1 MLRFPSPFLPASR
14 VITRVS
20 RRAVPVLCAV
30 AFGIATGGALAKP
43 DASLPDRDGGTP
55 MASTDMTYLELS
67 YATMR
72 RQLAD
77 EALDDAAQTLS
88 WIRRVAPLDD
98 VASVLAAE
106 LQLRRGNV
114 AIAAMTLLDII
125 ERQDVDAAA
134 RREAERTM
142 SVLAGWS
149 GLDGIIVSDAM
160 LDQVMVQ
167 AAAVGTQT
175 PRSPRRAVED
185 AAFAYAVGELPTTTA
200 EQQSSLAGFAD
211 TTPAMEMAMAAGR
224 TLSPPP
230 APSGNIQVAS
240 ALAPPP
246 SMPDA
251 GPRDLIDLVFDD
263 PTNLELNFALFQQQM
278 ATGDLDGAA
287 STLERVLLVDPR
299 SKLAKVLM
307 ADVSIRKG
315 DLILA
320 RNILGNLLDE
330 EDTPPDMSERAET
343 LLAEV
348 ETRLD
353 PTKYQIRLA
362 TEYGRTEN
370 AFGRAESDE
379 ILFLNL
385 PVVNN
390 TPNRS
395 DDYASYDLGFDVT
408 RELDRQTP
416 TLLEA
421 GITVTGR
428 DTDHRDLSDVR
439 TISANLSLTQ
449 LAAVRLSGG
458 LFASTTAV
466 NRQSFNRNAGLF
478 AAVVTPLGA
487 KWEASQSISIS
498 RSRYDQYPGI
508 ANNRG
513 RSERSVVAK
522 LGLSRDFRQA
532 LVNLAVSVGRSRARN
547 RLHDLNF
554 QKAEVTVA
562 GMVGELSVTGAVS
575 RQWTQNKHADP
586 FVSPLAPTKRQ
597 DVRSV
602 KFRYPRG
609 SSIGDFYFIPYFRM
623 TSHSTKANIPN
634 NRREGSEAAF
644 GIETIF

>member
-1 MLRFPSPFLPASR
+1 MCRRVVPA
-14 VITRVS
+14 
-20 RRAVPVLCAV
+20 LCAMV
-30 AFGIATGGALAKP
+30 FALATGSVFAKP
-43 DASLPDRDGGTP
+43 DSTLPDRDGRAF

-88 WIRRVAPLDD
+88 WIRRVAPQDE

-114 AIAAMTLLDII
+114 AIAAMTLLDIT
-125 ERQDVDAAA
+125 ERQDVDLAAK
-134 RREAERTM
+134 REAERTM

-160 LDQVMVQ
+160 LDQVMMQ
-167 AAAVGTQT
+167 AVAVGIQT
-175 PRSPRRAVED
+175 PRSPRRVVD
-185 AAFAYAVGELPTTTA
+185 SAAFAYAVGELPATTV

-211 TTPAMEMAMAAGR
+211 STPAMEMAMAAGR

-230 APSGNIQVAS
+230 AANSNIQVAS

-246 SMPDA
+246 SVPDA

-320 RNILGNLLDE
+320 RNILGNLLGE
-330 EDTPPDMSERAET
+330 EDTPADMSERAET

-353 PTKYQIRLA
+353 PTKYQARLA
-362 TEYGRTEN
+362 MEYGRTEN

-408 RELDRQTP
+408 RELNRQTP

-428 DTDHRDLSDVR
+428 DTSHRDLSDVR

-449 LAAVRLSGG
+449 LTAVRLLGG

-498 RSRYDQYPGI
+498 RSKYAQYPGI
-508 ANNRG
+508 ANSAG

-522 LGLSRDFRQA
+522 LGLSRQFRQA
-532 LVNLAVSVGRSRARN
+532 LVNLAISVGRSRARN
-547 RLHDLNF
+547 RLHDLDF
-554 QKAEVTVA
+554 KKAEVTMA
-562 GMVGELSVTGAVS
+562 GMVGDFSVTGSVS
-575 RQWTQNKHADP
+575 RQWTQNKHADL
-586 FVSPLAPTKRQ
+586 FVSPLVPTKRQ

-644 GIETIF
+644 GIETVF

>member
-1 MLRFPSPFLPASR
+1 MAFAFATNS
-14 VITRVS
+14 VS
-20 RRAVPVLCAV
+20 
-30 AFGIATGGALAKP
+30 AKP
-43 DASLPDRDGGTP
+43 DASLPDRDGGAF
-55 MASTDMTYLELS
+55 MASTDVTYLELS

-77 EALDDAAQTLS
+77 DALDDAAQTLS
-88 WIRRVAPLDD
+88 WIRRVAPQDE

-125 ERQDVDAAA
+125 ERQDVDVAA

-160 LDQVMVQ
+160 LDQVMMQ
-167 AAAVGTQT
+167 AAAVGTQI
-175 PRSPRRAVED
+175 PRRPRRIVDDAV
-185 AAFAYAVGELPTTTA
+185 FAYAVGELPATTA
-200 EQQSSLAGFAD
+200 EQQSSLSGFAD

-230 APSGNIQVAS
+230 AANSNIQVAS

-246 SMPDA
+246 SVPDA

-320 RNILGNLLDE
+320 RNILGNLLGE
-330 EDTPPDMSERAET
+330 KDTPPDMSERAES

-353 PTKYQIRLA
+353 PTKYQTRLA
-362 TEYGRTEN
+362 VEYGRTEN

-428 DTDHRDLSDVR
+428 DTSHRDLSDVR

-498 RSRYDQYPGI
+498 RSKYAHYPGI
-508 ANNRG
+508 ANNGG

-522 LGLSRDFRQA
+522 LGLSRQFRQA
-532 LVNLAVSVGRSRARN
+532 LVNLAMSVGRSRARN
-547 RLHDLNF
+547 RLNNLDF
-554 QKAEVTVA
+554 KKAEVTMA
-562 GMVGELSVTGAVS
+562 GMVGDFSVTGSIS
-575 RQWTQNKHADP
+575 RQWTQNKHADL
-586 FVSPLAPTKRQ
+586 FVSPLVPTKRQ

-644 GIETIF
+644 GIETVF

>member
-1 MLRFPSPFLPASR
+1 M
-14 VITRVS
+14 
-20 RRAVPVLCAV
+20 PVLCAV

-88 WIRRVAPLDD
+88 WIRRVAPRDD

-114 AIAAMTLLDII
+114 AIAAMTLLDIT

-167 AAAVGTQT
+167 AAAVGTQI
-175 PRSPRRAVED
+175 PISPRRIVDDAV
-185 AAFAYAVGELPTTTA
+185 FAYAVGELPATTA
-200 EQQSSLAGFAD
+200 EQQSSLSGFAD

-230 APSGNIQVAS
+230 AANSNIQVAS

-246 SMPDA
+246 SVPDA

-353 PTKYQIRLA
+353 PTKYPDKAGDGIWPHRKCLWPC
-362 TEYGRTEN
+362 GVR
-370 AFGRAESDE
+370 RD
-379 ILFLNL
+379 
-385 PVVNN
+385 PV
-390 TPNRS
+390 P
-395 DDYASYDLGFDVT
+395 
-408 RELDRQTP
+408 EP
-416 TLLEA
+416 
-421 GITVTGR
+421 
-428 DTDHRDLSDVR
+428 
-439 TISANLSLTQ
+439 
-449 LAAVRLSGG
+449 SGG
-458 LFASTTAV
+458 
-466 NRQSFNRNAGLF
+466 Q
-478 AAVVTPLGA
+478 
-487 KWEASQSISIS
+487 Q
-498 RSRYDQYPGI
+498 
-508 ANNRG
+508 
-513 RSERSVVAK
+513 
-522 LGLSRDFRQA
+522 
-532 LVNLAVSVGRSRARN
+532 
-547 RLHDLNF
+547 H
-554 QKAEVTVA
+554 AE
-562 GMVGELSVTGAVS
+562 
-575 RQWTQNKHADP
+575 P
-586 FVSPLAPTKRQ
+586 F
-597 DVRSV
+597 
-602 KFRYPRG
+602 G
-609 SSIGDFYFIPYFRM
+609 
-623 TSHSTKANIPN
+623 
-634 NRREGSEAAF
+634 
-644 GIETIF
+644 

>member
-1 MLRFPSPFLPASR
+1 MVFAL
-14 VITRVS
+14 
-20 RRAVPVLCAV
+20 
-30 AFGIATGGALAKP
+30 ATGSVLAKP
-43 DASLPDRDGGTP
+43 DSTLPDRDGRAF

-88 WIRRVAPLDD
+88 WIRRVAPHDE

-114 AIAAMTLLDII
+114 AIAAMTLLDIT
-125 ERQDVDAAA
+125 ERQDVDLAAK
-134 RREAERTM
+134 REAERTM

-160 LDQVMVQ
+160 LDQVMMQ
-167 AAAVGTQT
+167 AVAVGIQT
-175 PRSPRRAVED
+175 PRSPRRVVD
-185 AAFAYAVGELPTTTA
+185 SSAFAYAVDELPATTV

-211 TTPAMEMAMAAGR
+211 STPAMEMAMAAGR

-230 APSGNIQVAS
+230 AANSNIQVAS

-246 SMPDA
+246 SVPDA

-320 RNILGNLLDE
+320 RNILGNLLGE
-330 EDTPPDMSERAET
+330 EDTPADMSERAET

-353 PTKYQIRLA
+353 PTKYQARLA
-362 TEYGRTEN
+362 MEYGRTEN

-408 RELDRQTP
+408 RELNRQTP

-428 DTDHRDLSDVR
+428 DTSHRDLSDVR

-449 LAAVRLSGG
+449 LTAVRLLGG

-498 RSRYDQYPGI
+498 WSKYAQYPGI
-508 ANNRG
+508 ANSAG

-522 LGLSRDFRQA
+522 LGLSRQFRQA
-532 LVNLAVSVGRSRARN
+532 LVNLAISVGRSRARN
-547 RLHDLNF
+547 RLHDLDF
-554 QKAEVTVA
+554 KKAEVTMA
-562 GMVGELSVTGAVS
+562 GMVGDFSVTGSVS
-575 RQWTQNKHADP
+575 RQWTQNKHADL
-586 FVSPLAPTKRQ
+586 FVSPLVPTKRQ

-644 GIETIF
+644 GIETVF

>member
-1 MLRFPSPFLPASR
+1 MVPA
-14 VITRVS
+14 
-20 RRAVPVLCAV
+20 LCAMV
-30 AFGIATGGALAKP
+30 FALATGSVLAKP
-43 DASLPDRDGGTP
+43 DSTLPDRDGRAF

-77 EALDDAAQTLS
+77 DALDDAAQTLS
-88 WIRRVAPLDD
+88 WIRRVAPQDE

-114 AIAAMTLLDII
+114 AIAAMTLLDIT
-125 ERQDVDAAA
+125 ERQDVDLAAK
-134 RREAERTM
+134 REAERTM

-160 LDQVMVQ
+160 LDQVMMQ
-167 AAAVGTQT
+167 AVAVGIQT
-175 PRSPRRAVED
+175 PRSPRRVVD
-185 AAFAYAVGELPTTTA
+185 SSAFAYAVDELPATTV

-211 TTPAMEMAMAAGR
+211 STPAMEMAMAAGR

-230 APSGNIQVAS
+230 AANSNIQVAS

-246 SMPDA
+246 SVPDA

-320 RNILGNLLDE
+320 RNILGNLLGE
-330 EDTPPDMSERAET
+330 EDTPADMSERAET

-353 PTKYQIRLA
+353 PTKYQARLA
-362 TEYGRTEN
+362 MEYGRTEN

-408 RELDRQTP
+408 RELNRQTP

-428 DTDHRDLSDVR
+428 DTSHRDLSDVR

-449 LAAVRLSGG
+449 LTAVRLLGG

-498 RSRYDQYPGI
+498 RSKYAQYPGI
-508 ANNRG
+508 ANSAG
-513 RSERSVVAK
+513 RSERNVVAK
-522 LGLSRDFRQA
+522 LGLSRQFRQA
-532 LVNLAVSVGRSRARN
+532 LVNLAISVGRSRARN
-547 RLHDLNF
+547 RLHDLDF
-554 QKAEVTVA
+554 KKAEVTMA
-562 GMVGELSVTGAVS
+562 GMVGDFSVTGSVS
-575 RQWTQNKHADP
+575 RQWTQNKHADL
-586 FVSPLAPTKRQ
+586 FVSPLVPTKRQ

-644 GIETIF
+644 GIETVF

>member
-1 MLRFPSPFLPASR
+1 MAFAFATNS
-14 VITRVS
+14 VS
-20 RRAVPVLCAV
+20 
-30 AFGIATGGALAKP
+30 AKP
-43 DASLPDRDGGTP
+43 DASLPDRDGGAF
-55 MASTDMTYLELS
+55 MASTDVTYLELS

-77 EALDDAAQTLS
+77 DALDDAAQTLS
-88 WIRRVAPLDD
+88 WIRRVAPQDE

-114 AIAAMTLLDII
+114 AVAAMTLLDIT
-125 ERQDVDAAA
+125 ERQDVDVAT

-142 SVLAGWS
+142 SVLASWS

-160 LDQVMVQ
+160 LDQVMMQ
-167 AAAVGTQT
+167 AAAVGTQI
-175 PRSPRRAVED
+175 PRRPRRIVDDAV
-185 AAFAYAVGELPTTTA
+185 FAYAVGELPATTA
-200 EQQSSLAGFAD
+200 EQQSSLSGFAD

-230 APSGNIQVAS
+230 AANSNIQVAS

-246 SMPDA
+246 SVPDA

-353 PTKYQIRLA
+353 PTKYQTRLA
-362 TEYGRTEN
+362 VEYGRTEN

-428 DTDHRDLSDVR
+428 DTSHRDLSDVR

-498 RSRYDQYPGI
+498 RSKYAHYPGI
-508 ANNRG
+508 ANNGG

-522 LGLSRDFRQA
+522 LGLSRQFRQA
-532 LVNLAVSVGRSRARN
+532 LVNLAMSVGRSRARN
-547 RLHDLNF
+547 RLNNLDF
-554 QKAEVTVA
+554 KKAEVTMA
-562 GMVGELSVTGAVS
+562 GMVGDFSVTGSVS
-575 RQWTQNKHADP
+575 RQWTQNKHADL
-586 FVSPLAPTKRQ
+586 FVSPLVLTKRQ

-644 GIETIF
+644 GIETVF

>member
-1 MLRFPSPFLPASR
+1 MVPA
-14 VITRVS
+14 
-20 RRAVPVLCAV
+20 LCAM
-30 AFGIATGGALAKP
+30 AFAFATNSVSAKP
-43 DASLPDRDGGTP
+43 DASLPDRDGGAF
-55 MASTDMTYLELS
+55 MASTDVTYLELS

-88 WIRRVAPLDD
+88 WIRRVAPQDE

-114 AIAAMTLLDII
+114 AIAAMTLLDIT
-125 ERQDVDAAA
+125 ERQDVDVAA

-160 LDQVMVQ
+160 LDQVMMQ
-167 AAAVGTQT
+167 AAAVGTQI
-175 PRSPRRAVED
+175 PIRPRRIVDDAV
-185 AAFAYAVGELPTTTA
+185 FAYAVGELPAPTA
-200 EQQSSLAGFAD
+200 EQQSSLSGFAD

-230 APSGNIQVAS
+230 AVNSNIQVAS

-246 SMPDA
+246 SVPDA

-330 EDTPPDMSERAET
+330 EDTPRDMSERAET

-353 PTKYQIRLA
+353 PTKYQTRLA
-362 TEYGRTEN
+362 VEYGRTEN

-428 DTDHRDLSDVR
+428 DTSHRDLSDVR

-478 AAVVTPLGA
+478 AAFVTPLGA

-498 RSRYDQYPGI
+498 RSKYAQYPGI
-508 ANNRG
+508 ANNGG

-562 GMVGELSVTGAVS
+562 GMVGELSVTGSVS
-575 RQWTQNKHADP
+575 RQWTQNKHADL
-586 FVSPLAPTKRQ
+586 FVSPLVPTKRQ

-644 GIETIF
+644 GIETVF

>member
-1 MLRFPSPFLPASR
+1 MAFAFATNS
-14 VITRVS
+14 VS
-20 RRAVPVLCAV
+20 
-30 AFGIATGGALAKP
+30 AKP
-43 DASLPDRDGGTP
+43 DASLPDRDGGAF
-55 MASTDMTYLELS
+55 MASTDVTYLELS

-88 WIRRVAPLDD
+88 WIRRVAPQDE

-114 AIAAMTLLDII
+114 AIAAMTLLDIT
-125 ERQDVDAAA
+125 ERQDVDVAA

-149 GLDGIIVSDAM
+149 GLEGIIVSDAM
-160 LDQVMVQ
+160 LDQVMMQ
-167 AAAVGTQT
+167 AAAVGTQI
-175 PRSPRRAVED
+175 PRRPRRIVDDAV
-185 AAFAYAVGELPTTTA
+185 FAYAVGEVPAPTA
-200 EQQSSLAGFAD
+200 EQQSSLSGFAD

-230 APSGNIQVAS
+230 AANSNIQVAS

-246 SMPDA
+246 SVPDA

-353 PTKYQIRLA
+353 PTKYQTRLA
-362 TEYGRTEN
+362 VEYGRTEN

-428 DTDHRDLSDVR
+428 DTSHRDLSDVR

-498 RSRYDQYPGI
+498 RSKYAQYPGI
-508 ANNRG
+508 ANNGG

-522 LGLSRDFRQA
+522 LGLSRQFRQA
-532 LVNLAVSVGRSRARN
+532 LVNLAMSVGRSRARN
-547 RLHDLNF
+547 RLHDLDF
-554 QKAEVTVA
+554 KKAEVTMA
-562 GMVGELSVTGAVS
+562 GMVGDFSVTGSVS
-575 RQWTQNKHADP
+575 RQWTQNKHADL
-586 FVSPLAPTKRQ
+586 FVSPLVPTKRQ

-644 GIETIF
+644 GIETVF

>member
-1 MLRFPSPFLPASR
+1 MTQLFRRVVPS
-14 VITRVS
+14 
-20 RRAVPVLCAV
+20 LCAM
-30 AFGIATGGALAKP
+30 AFAFATSSVSAKP
-43 DASLPDRDGGTP
+43 DASLPDRNGGAF
-55 MASTDMTYLELS
+55 MASTDVTYLELS

-88 WIRRVAPLDD
+88 WIRRVAPQDE

-114 AIAAMTLLDII
+114 AVAAMTLLDIT
-125 ERQDVDAAA
+125 ERQDVDVAA

-149 GLDGIIVSDAM
+149 GLYGIIVSDAM
-160 LDQVMVQ
+160 LDQVMMQ
-167 AAAVGTQT
+167 AAAVGTQI
-175 PRSPRRAVED
+175 PISPRRIVD
-185 AAFAYAVGELPTTTA
+185 DVVFAYAVGELPAITV
-200 EQQSSLAGFAD
+200 EQQSSLSGFAD

-230 APSGNIQVAS
+230 AANSNIQVAS

-246 SMPDA
+246 SVPDV

-263 PTNLELNFALFQQQM
+263 PTNFELNFALFQRQM
-278 ATGDLDGAA
+278 ATGDLDGAS

-315 DLILA
+315 DLMLA

-353 PTKYQIRLA
+353 PTKYQTRLA
-362 TEYGRTEN
+362 VEYGRTEN

-421 GITVTGR
+421 GINVTGR
-428 DTDHRDLSDVR
+428 DTSHRDLSDVR

-466 NRQSFNRNAGLF
+466 NRYSFNRKAGLF

-498 RSRYDQYPGI
+498 RSKYAQYPGI
-508 ANNRG
+508 ANNGG

-522 LGLSRDFRQA
+522 LGLSRQFKQA
-532 LVNLAVSVGRSRARN
+532 LVNLAMSVGRSRARN
-547 RLHDLNF
+547 RLNDLDF
-554 QKAEVTVA
+554 KKAEVTMA
-562 GMVGELSVTGAVS
+562 GMVGDFSVTGSVS
-575 RQWTQNKHADP
+575 RQWTQNKHADL
-586 FVSPLAPTKRQ
+586 FVSPLVPTKRQ

-644 GIETIF
+644 GIETVF

>member
-1 MLRFPSPFLPASR
+1 MAFAFATNS
-14 VITRVS
+14 VS
-20 RRAVPVLCAV
+20 
-30 AFGIATGGALAKP
+30 AKP
-43 DASLPDRDGGTP
+43 DASLPDRDGGAF
-55 MASTDMTYLELS
+55 MASTDVTYLELS

-72 RQLAD
+72 RQLAED
-77 EALDDAAQTLS
+77 ALDDAAQTLS
-88 WIRRVAPLDD
+88 WIRRVAPQDE

-114 AIAAMTLLDII
+114 AIAAMTLLDIT
-125 ERQDVDAAA
+125 ERQDVDVAA

-149 GLDGIIVSDAM
+149 GLEGIIVSDAM
-160 LDQVMVQ
+160 LDQVMMQ
-167 AAAVGTQT
+167 AAAVGTQI
-175 PRSPRRAVED
+175 PRRPRRIVDDAV
-185 AAFAYAVGELPTTTA
+185 FAYAVGEVPAPTA
-200 EQQSSLAGFAD
+200 EQQSSLSGFAD

-230 APSGNIQVAS
+230 AANSNIQVAS

-246 SMPDA
+246 SVPDA

-353 PTKYQIRLA
+353 PTKYQTRLA
-362 TEYGRTEN
+362 VEYGRTEN

-428 DTDHRDLSDVR
+428 DTSHRDLSDVR

-498 RSRYDQYPGI
+498 RSKYAQYPGI
-508 ANNRG
+508 ANNGG

-522 LGLSRDFRQA
+522 LGLSRQFRQA
-532 LVNLAVSVGRSRARN
+532 LVNLAMSVGRSRARN
-547 RLHDLNF
+547 RLHDLDF
-554 QKAEVTVA
+554 KKAEVTMA
-562 GMVGELSVTGAVS
+562 GMVGDFSVTGSVS
-575 RQWTQNKHADP
+575 RQWTQNKHADL
-586 FVSPLAPTKRQ
+586 FVSPLVPTKRQ

-644 GIETIF
+644 GIETVF

>member
-1 MLRFPSPFLPASR
+1 MAFAFATNS
-14 VITRVS
+14 VS
-20 RRAVPVLCAV
+20 
-30 AFGIATGGALAKP
+30 AKP
-43 DASLPDRDGGTP
+43 DASLPDRDGGAF
-55 MASTDMTYLELS
+55 MASTDVTYLELS

-77 EALDDAAQTLS
+77 DALDDAAQTLS
-88 WIRRVAPLDD
+88 WIRRVAPQDE

-125 ERQDVDAAA
+125 ERQDVDVAA

-160 LDQVMVQ
+160 LDQVMMQ
-167 AAAVGTQT
+167 AAAVGTQI
-175 PRSPRRAVED
+175 PRRPRRIVDDAV
-185 AAFAYAVGELPTTTA
+185 FAYAVGELPATTA
-200 EQQSSLAGFAD
+200 EQQSSLSGFAD

-230 APSGNIQVAS
+230 AANSNIQVAS

-246 SMPDA
+246 SVPDA

-353 PTKYQIRLA
+353 PIKYQTRLA
-362 TEYGRTEN
+362 VEYGRTEN

-395 DDYASYDLGFDVT
+395 DDYSSYDLGFDVT

-428 DTDHRDLSDVR
+428 DTSHRDLSDVR

-498 RSRYDQYPGI
+498 RSKYAHYPGI
-508 ANNRG
+508 ANNGG

-522 LGLSRDFRQA
+522 LGLSRQFRQA
-532 LVNLAVSVGRSRARN
+532 LVNLAMSVGRSRARN
-547 RLHDLNF
+547 RLNNLDF
-554 QKAEVTVA
+554 KKAEVTMA
-562 GMVGELSVTGAVS
+562 GMVGDFSVTGSIS
-575 RQWTQNKHADP
+575 RQWTQNKHADL
-586 FVSPLAPTKRQ
+586 FVSPLVPTKRQ

-644 GIETIF
+644 GIETVF

>member
-1 MLRFPSPFLPASR
+1 MCRRVVPA
-14 VITRVS
+14 
-20 RRAVPVLCAV
+20 LCAMV
-30 AFGIATGGALAKP
+30 FALATGSVFSKP
-43 DASLPDRDGGTP
+43 DSTLPDRDGRAF

-67 YATMR
+67 YARMR

-88 WIRRVAPLDD
+88 WIWRVAPQDE

-114 AIAAMTLLDII
+114 AIAAMTLLDIT
-125 ERQDVDAAA
+125 ERQDVDLAAK
-134 RREAERTM
+134 REAERTM

-160 LDQVMVQ
+160 LDQVMMQ
-167 AAAVGTQT
+167 AVAVGIQT
-175 PRSPRRAVED
+175 PRSPSRVVD
-185 AAFAYAVGELPTTTA
+185 SAAFAYAVGELPATTV

-211 TTPAMEMAMAAGR
+211 STPAMEMAMAAGR

-230 APSGNIQVAS
+230 AANSNIQVVS

-246 SMPDA
+246 SVPDA

-320 RNILGNLLDE
+320 RNILGNLLGE
-330 EDTPPDMSERAET
+330 KDTPPDMSERAES

-353 PTKYQIRLA
+353 PTKYQTRLA
-362 TEYGRTEN
+362 VEYGRSEN

-385 PVVNN
+385 PVVNS

-408 RELDRQTP
+408 RELNRQTP

-428 DTDHRDLSDVR
+428 DTSHHDLSDVR

-449 LAAVRLSGG
+449 LTAVRLLGG

-498 RSRYDQYPGI
+498 RSKYAHYPGI
-508 ANNRG
+508 ANNGG

-522 LGLSRDFRQA
+522 LGLSRQFRQA
-532 LVNLAVSVGRSRARN
+532 LVNLAMSVGRSRARN
-547 RLHDLNF
+547 RLHDLDF
-554 QKAEVTVA
+554 KKAEVTMA
-562 GMVGELSVTGAVS
+562 GMVGDFSVTGSVS
-575 RQWTQNKHADP
+575 RQWTRNKHADL
-586 FVSPLAPTKRQ
+586 FVSPLVLTKRQ

-644 GIETIF
+644 GIETVF

>member
-1 MLRFPSPFLPASR
+1 MCRRVVPA
-14 VITRVS
+14 
-20 RRAVPVLCAV
+20 LCAMV
-30 AFGIATGGALAKP
+30 FALATGSVLAKP
-43 DASLPDRDGGTP
+43 DSTLPDRDGRAF

-77 EALDDAAQTLS
+77 DALDDAAQTLS
-88 WIRRVAPLDD
+88 WIRRVAPQDE

-114 AIAAMTLLDII
+114 AIAAMTLLDIT
-125 ERQDVDAAA
+125 ERQDVDLAAK
-134 RREAERTM
+134 REAERTM

-160 LDQVMVQ
+160 LDQVMMQ
-167 AAAVGTQT
+167 AVAVGIQT
-175 PRSPRRAVED
+175 PRSPRRVVD
-185 AAFAYAVGELPTTTA
+185 SSAFAYAVDELPATTV

-211 TTPAMEMAMAAGR
+211 STPAMEMAMAAGR

-230 APSGNIQVAS
+230 AANSNIQVAS

-246 SMPDA
+246 SVPDA

-320 RNILGNLLDE
+320 RNILGNLLGE
-330 EDTPPDMSERAET
+330 EDTPADMSERAET

-353 PTKYQIRLA
+353 PTKYQARLA
-362 TEYGRTEN
+362 MEYGRTEN

-408 RELDRQTP
+408 RELNRQTP

-428 DTDHRDLSDVR
+428 DTSHRDLSDVR

-449 LAAVRLSGG
+449 LTAVRLLGG

-498 RSRYDQYPGI
+498 RSKYAQYPGI
-508 ANNRG
+508 ANSAG

-522 LGLSRDFRQA
+522 LGLSRQFRQA
-532 LVNLAVSVGRSRARN
+532 LVNLAISVGRSRARN
-547 RLHDLNF
+547 RLHDLDF
-554 QKAEVTVA
+554 KKAEVTMA
-562 GMVGELSVTGAVS
+562 GMVGDFSVTGSVS
-575 RQWTQNKHADP
+575 RQWTQNKHADL
-586 FVSPLAPTKRQ
+586 FVSPLVPTKRQ

-644 GIETIF
+644 GIETVF

>member
-1 MLRFPSPFLPASR
+1 MAFAFATNS
-14 VITRVS
+14 VS
-20 RRAVPVLCAV
+20 
-30 AFGIATGGALAKP
+30 AKP
-43 DASLPDRDGGTP
+43 DASLPDRDGGAF
-55 MASTDMTYLELS
+55 MASTDVTYLELS

-77 EALDDAAQTLS
+77 DALDDAAQTLS
-88 WIRRVAPLDD
+88 WIRRVAPQDE

-114 AIAAMTLLDII
+114 AIAAMTLLDIT
-125 ERQDVDAAA
+125 ERQDVDVAA

-149 GLDGIIVSDAM
+149 GLEGIIVSDAM
-160 LDQVMVQ
+160 LDQVMMQ
-167 AAAVGTQT
+167 AAAVGTQI
-175 PRSPRRAVED
+175 PRRPRRIVDDAV
-185 AAFAYAVGELPTTTA
+185 FAYAVGEVPAPTA
-200 EQQSSLAGFAD
+200 EQQSSLSGFAD

-230 APSGNIQVAS
+230 AANSNIQVAS

-246 SMPDA
+246 SVPDA

-353 PTKYQIRLA
+353 PTKYQTRLA
-362 TEYGRTEN
+362 VEYGRTEN

-428 DTDHRDLSDVR
+428 DTSHRDLSDVR

-498 RSRYDQYPGI
+498 RSKYAQYPGI
-508 ANNRG
+508 ANNGG

-522 LGLSRDFRQA
+522 LGLSRQFRQA
-532 LVNLAVSVGRSRARN
+532 LVNLAMSVGRSRARN
-547 RLHDLNF
+547 RLHDLDF
-554 QKAEVTVA
+554 KKAEVTMA
-562 GMVGELSVTGAVS
+562 GMVGDFSVTGSVS
-575 RQWTQNKHADP
+575 RQWTQNKHADL
-586 FVSPLAPTKRQ
+586 FVSPLVPTKRQ

-644 GIETIF
+644 GIETVF

>member
-1 MLRFPSPFLPASR
+1 MVPA
-14 VITRVS
+14 
-20 RRAVPVLCAV
+20 LCAMV
-30 AFGIATGGALAKP
+30 FALATGSVFAKP
-43 DASLPDRDGGTP
+43 DSTLPDRDGRAF

-77 EALDDAAQTLS
+77 DALDDAAQTLS
-88 WIRRVAPLDD
+88 WIRRVAPQDE

-114 AIAAMTLLDII
+114 AIAAMTLLDIT
-125 ERQDVDAAA
+125 ERQDVDLAAK
-134 RREAERTM
+134 REAERTM

-160 LDQVMVQ
+160 LDQVMMQ
-167 AAAVGTQT
+167 AVAVGIQT
-175 PRSPRRAVED
+175 PRSPRRVVD
-185 AAFAYAVGELPTTTA
+185 SSAFAYAVDELPATTV

-211 TTPAMEMAMAAGR
+211 STPAMEMAMAAGR

-230 APSGNIQVAS
+230 AANSNIQVAS

-246 SMPDA
+246 SVPDA

-320 RNILGNLLDE
+320 RNILGNLLGE
-330 EDTPPDMSERAET
+330 EDTPADMSERAET

-353 PTKYQIRLA
+353 PTKYQARLA
-362 TEYGRTEN
+362 MEYGRTEN

-408 RELDRQTP
+408 RELNRQTP

-428 DTDHRDLSDVR
+428 DTSHRDLSDVR

-449 LAAVRLSGG
+449 LTAVRLLGG

-498 RSRYDQYPGI
+498 RSKYAQYPGI
-508 ANNRG
+508 ANSAG

-522 LGLSRDFRQA
+522 LGLSRQFRQA
-532 LVNLAVSVGRSRARN
+532 LVNLAISVGRSRARN
-547 RLHDLNF
+547 RLHDLDF
-554 QKAEVTVA
+554 KKAEVTMA
-562 GMVGELSVTGAVS
+562 GMVGDFSVTGSVS
-575 RQWTQNKHADP
+575 RQWTQNKHADL
-586 FVSPLAPTKRQ
+586 FVSPLVPTKRQ

-644 GIETIF
+644 GIETVF

>member
-1 MLRFPSPFLPASR
+1 MVPA
-14 VITRVS
+14 
-20 RRAVPVLCAV
+20 LCAMV
-30 AFGIATGGALAKP
+30 FALATGSVLAKP
-43 DASLPDRDGGTP
+43 DSTLPDRDGRAF

-88 WIRRVAPLDD
+88 WIRRVAPQDE

-114 AIAAMTLLDII
+114 AIAAMTLLDIT
-125 ERQDVDAAA
+125 ERQDVDLAAK
-134 RREAERTM
+134 REAERTM

-160 LDQVMVQ
+160 LDQVMMQ
-167 AAAVGTQT
+167 AVAVGIQT
-175 PRSPRRAVED
+175 PRSPRRVVD
-185 AAFAYAVGELPTTTA
+185 SSAFAYAVDELPATTV

-211 TTPAMEMAMAAGR
+211 STPAMEMAMAAGR

-230 APSGNIQVAS
+230 AANSNIQVAS

-246 SMPDA
+246 SVPDA

-320 RNILGNLLDE
+320 RNILGNLLGE
-330 EDTPPDMSERAET
+330 EDTPADMSERAET

-353 PTKYQIRLA
+353 PTKYQARLA
-362 TEYGRTEN
+362 MEYGRTEN

-408 RELDRQTP
+408 RELNRQTP

-428 DTDHRDLSDVR
+428 DTSHRDLSDVR

-449 LAAVRLSGG
+449 LTAVRLLGG

-498 RSRYDQYPGI
+498 RSKYAQYPGI
-508 ANNRG
+508 ANSAG

-522 LGLSRDFRQA
+522 LGLSRQFRQA
-532 LVNLAVSVGRSRARN
+532 LVNLAISVGRSRARN
-547 RLHDLNF
+547 RLHDLDF
-554 QKAEVTVA
+554 KKAEVTMA
-562 GMVGELSVTGAVS
+562 GMVGDFSVTGSVS
-575 RQWTQNKHADP
+575 RQWTQNKHADL
-586 FVSPLAPTKRQ
+586 FVSPLVPTKRQ

-644 GIETIF
+644 GIETVF

>member
-1 MLRFPSPFLPASR
+1 MCRRVVPA
-14 VITRVS
+14 
-20 RRAVPVLCAV
+20 LCAMV
-30 AFGIATGGALAKP
+30 FALATGSVFAKP
-43 DASLPDRDGGTP
+43 DSTLPDRDGRAF

-88 WIRRVAPLDD
+88 WIRRVAPQDE

-114 AIAAMTLLDII
+114 ATAAMTLLDIT
-125 ERQDVDAAA
+125 ERQDVGLAAK
-134 RREAERTM
+134 REAERTM

-160 LDQVMVQ
+160 LDQVMMQ
-167 AAAVGTQT
+167 AVAVGIQT
-175 PRSPRRAVED
+175 PRSSRRVVD
-185 AAFAYAVGELPTTTA
+185 SSAFAYAVDELPATTVK
-200 EQQSSLAGFAD
+200 QQSSLAGFAD
-211 TTPAMEMAMAAGR
+211 STPAMEMAMAAGR

-230 APSGNIQVAS
+230 AANSNIQVAS

-246 SMPDA
+246 SVPDA
-251 GPRDLIDLVFDD
+251 GSRDLIDLVFDD

-320 RNILGNLLDE
+320 RNILGNLVDE
-330 EDTPPDMSERAET
+330 EDTPPDMSERAAT
-343 LLAEV
+343 LLSEV

-353 PTKYQIRLA
+353 PTKYQTRLA
-362 TEYGRTEN
+362 VEYGQTEN

-385 PVVNN
+385 PVVNS

-408 RELDRQTP
+408 RELNRQTP

-428 DTDHRDLSDVR
+428 DTSHRDLSDVR

-449 LAAVRLSGG
+449 LTAVRLLGG

-498 RSRYDQYPGI
+498 RSKYGQYPGI
-508 ANNRG
+508 ANSAG

-522 LGLSRDFRQA
+522 LGLSRQFRQA
-532 LVNLAVSVGRSRARN
+532 LVNLAISVGRSRARN
-547 RLHDLNF
+547 RLHDLDF
-554 QKAEVTVA
+554 KKAEVTMA
-562 GMVGELSVTGAVS
+562 GMVGGFSVTGSVS
-575 RQWTQNKHADP
+575 RQWTQNKHADL
-586 FVSPLAPTKRQ
+586 FVSPLVPTKRQ

-623 TSHSTKANIPN
+623 TSHSTKADIPN

-644 GIETIF
+644 GIETVF

>member
-1 MLRFPSPFLPASR
+1 MVPA
-14 VITRVS
+14 
-20 RRAVPVLCAV
+20 LCAMV
-30 AFGIATGGALAKP
+30 FALATGSVLAKP
-43 DASLPDRDGGTP
+43 DSTLPDRDGRAF

-88 WIRRVAPLDD
+88 WIRRVAPHDE

-114 AIAAMTLLDII
+114 AIAAMTLLDIT
-125 ERQDVDAAA
+125 ERQDVDLAAK
-134 RREAERTM
+134 REAERTM

-160 LDQVMVQ
+160 LDQVMMQ
-167 AAAVGTQT
+167 AVAVGIQT
-175 PRSPRRAVED
+175 PRSPRRVVD
-185 AAFAYAVGELPTTTA
+185 SSAFAYAVDELPATTV

-211 TTPAMEMAMAAGR
+211 STPAMEMAMAAGR

-230 APSGNIQVAS
+230 AANSNIQVAS

-246 SMPDA
+246 SVPDA

-320 RNILGNLLDE
+320 RNILGNLLGE
-330 EDTPPDMSERAET
+330 EDTPADMSERAET

-353 PTKYQIRLA
+353 PTKYQARLA
-362 TEYGRTEN
+362 MEYGRTEN

-408 RELDRQTP
+408 RELNRQTP

-428 DTDHRDLSDVR
+428 DTSHRDLSDVR

-449 LAAVRLSGG
+449 LTAVRLLGG

-498 RSRYDQYPGI
+498 WSKYAQYPGI
-508 ANNRG
+508 ANSAG

-522 LGLSRDFRQA
+522 LGLSRQFRQA
-532 LVNLAVSVGRSRARN
+532 LVNLAISVGRSRARN
-547 RLHDLNF
+547 RLHDLDF
-554 QKAEVTVA
+554 KKAEVTMA
-562 GMVGELSVTGAVS
+562 GMVGDFSVTGSVS
-575 RQWTQNKHADP
+575 RQWTQNKHADL
-586 FVSPLAPTKRQ
+586 FVSPLVPTKRQ

-644 GIETIF
+644 GIETVF

>member
-1 MLRFPSPFLPASR
+1 MAFAFATNS
-14 VITRVS
+14 VS
-20 RRAVPVLCAV
+20 
-30 AFGIATGGALAKP
+30 AKP
-43 DASLPDRDGGTP
+43 DASLPDRDGGAF
-55 MASTDMTYLELS
+55 MASTDVTYLELS

-72 RQLAD
+72 RQLAED
-77 EALDDAAQTLS
+77 ALDDAAQTLS
-88 WIRRVAPLDD
+88 WIRRVAPQDE

-114 AIAAMTLLDII
+114 AIAAMTLLDIT
-125 ERQDVDAAA
+125 ERQDVDVAA

-149 GLDGIIVSDAM
+149 GLEGIIVSDAM
-160 LDQVMVQ
+160 LDQVMMQ
-167 AAAVGTQT
+167 AAAVGTQI
-175 PRSPRRAVED
+175 PRRPRRIVDDAV
-185 AAFAYAVGELPTTTA
+185 FAYAVGELPATTA
-200 EQQSSLAGFAD
+200 EQQSSLSGFAD

-230 APSGNIQVAS
+230 AANSNIQVAS

-246 SMPDA
+246 SVPDA

-353 PTKYQIRLA
+353 PTKYQTRLA
-362 TEYGRTEN
+362 VEYGRTEN

-428 DTDHRDLSDVR
+428 DTSHRDLSDVR

-498 RSRYDQYPGI
+498 RSKYAQYPGI
-508 ANNRG
+508 ANNGG

-522 LGLSRDFRQA
+522 LGLSRQFRQA
-532 LVNLAVSVGRSRARN
+532 LVNLAMSVGRSRARN
-547 RLHDLNF
+547 RLHDLDF
-554 QKAEVTVA
+554 KKAEVTMA
-562 GMVGELSVTGAVS
+562 GMVGDFSVTGSVS
-575 RQWTQNKHADP
+575 RQWTQNKHADL
-586 FVSPLAPTKRQ
+586 FVSPLVPTKRQ

-644 GIETIF
+644 GIETVF

>member
-1 MLRFPSPFLPASR
+1 MAFAFATNS
-14 VITRVS
+14 VS
-20 RRAVPVLCAV
+20 
-30 AFGIATGGALAKP
+30 AKP
-43 DASLPDRDGGTP
+43 DASLPDRDGGTF
-55 MASTDMTYLELS
+55 MASTDVTYLELS

-88 WIRRVAPLDD
+88 WIRRVAPQDE

-114 AIAAMTLLDII
+114 AIAAMTLLDIT
-125 ERQDVDAAA
+125 ERQDVDVAA

-149 GLDGIIVSDAM
+149 GLEGIIVSDAM
-160 LDQVMVQ
+160 LDQVMMQ
-167 AAAVGTQT
+167 AAAVGTQI
-175 PRSPRRAVED
+175 PRRPRRIVDDAV
-185 AAFAYAVGELPTTTA
+185 FAYAVGEVPAPTA
-200 EQQSSLAGFAD
+200 EQQSSLSGFAD

-230 APSGNIQVAS
+230 AANSNIQVAS

-246 SMPDA
+246 SVPDA

-353 PTKYQIRLA
+353 PTKYQTRLA
-362 TEYGRTEN
+362 VEYGRTEN

-428 DTDHRDLSDVR
+428 DTSHRDLSDVR

-498 RSRYDQYPGI
+498 RSKYAQYPGI
-508 ANNRG
+508 ANNGG

-522 LGLSRDFRQA
+522 LGLSRQFRQA
-532 LVNLAVSVGRSRARN
+532 LVNLAMSVGRSRARN
-547 RLHDLNF
+547 RLHDLDF
-554 QKAEVTVA
+554 KKAEVTMA
-562 GMVGELSVTGAVS
+562 GMVGDFSVTGSVS
-575 RQWTQNKHADP
+575 RQWTQNKHADL
-586 FVSPLAPTKRQ
+586 FVSPLVPTKRQ

-644 GIETIF
+644 GIETVF

>member
-1 MLRFPSPFLPASR
+1 MAFAFATNS
-14 VITRVS
+14 VS
-20 RRAVPVLCAV
+20 
-30 AFGIATGGALAKP
+30 AKP
-43 DASLPDRDGGTP
+43 DASLPDRDGGAF
-55 MASTDMTYLELS
+55 MASTDVTYLELS

-88 WIRRVAPLDD
+88 WIRRVAPEDE

-114 AIAAMTLLDII
+114 AIAAMTLLDIT
-125 ERQDVDAAA
+125 ERQDVDVAA

-149 GLDGIIVSDAM
+149 GLEGIIVSDAM
-160 LDQVMVQ
+160 LDQVMMQ
-167 AAAVGTQT
+167 AAAVGTQI
-175 PRSPRRAVED
+175 PRRPRRIVDDAV
-185 AAFAYAVGELPTTTA
+185 FAYAVGELPATTA
-200 EQQSSLAGFAD
+200 EQQSSLSSFAD

-230 APSGNIQVAS
+230 AANSNIQVAS

-246 SMPDA
+246 SVPDA

-263 PTNLELNFALFQQQM
+263 PINLELNFALFQQQM

-353 PTKYQIRLA
+353 PTKYQTRLA
-362 TEYGRTEN
+362 VEYGRTEN

-428 DTDHRDLSDVR
+428 DTSHRDLSDVR

-498 RSRYDQYPGI
+498 RSKYAQYPGI
-508 ANNRG
+508 ANNGG

-522 LGLSRDFRQA
+522 LGLSRQFRQA
-532 LVNLAVSVGRSRARN
+532 LVNLAMSVGRSRARN
-547 RLHDLNF
+547 RLHDLDF
-554 QKAEVTVA
+554 KKAEVTMA
-562 GMVGELSVTGAVS
+562 GMVGDFSVTGSVS
-575 RQWTQNKHADP
+575 RQWTQNKHADL
-586 FVSPLAPTKRQ
+586 FVSPLVPTKRQ

-644 GIETIF
+644 GIETVF

>member
-1 MLRFPSPFLPASR
+1 MVPA
-14 VITRVS
+14 
-20 RRAVPVLCAV
+20 LCAMV
-30 AFGIATGGALAKP
+30 FALATGSVLAKP
-43 DASLPDRDGGTP
+43 DSTLPDRDGRAF

-88 WIRRVAPLDD
+88 WIRRVAPQDE

-114 AIAAMTLLDII
+114 AIAAMTLLDIT
-125 ERQDVDAAA
+125 ERQDVDLAAK
-134 RREAERTM
+134 REAERTM

-160 LDQVMVQ
+160 LDQVMMQ
-167 AAAVGTQT
+167 AVAVGIQT
-175 PRSPRRAVED
+175 PRSPRRVVD
-185 AAFAYAVGELPTTTA
+185 SAAFAYAVGELPATTV

-211 TTPAMEMAMAAGR
+211 STPAMEMAMAAGR

-230 APSGNIQVAS
+230 AANSNIQVAS

-246 SMPDA
+246 SVPDA
-251 GPRDLIDLVFDD
+251 SPRDLIDLVFDD

-320 RNILGNLLDE
+320 RNILGNLLGE
-330 EDTPPDMSERAET
+330 EDTPADMSERAET

-353 PTKYQIRLA
+353 PTKYQARLA
-362 TEYGRTEN
+362 MEYGRTEN

-408 RELDRQTP
+408 RELNRQTP

-428 DTDHRDLSDVR
+428 DTSHRDLSDVR

-449 LAAVRLSGG
+449 LTAVRLLGG

-498 RSRYDQYPGI
+498 RSKYAQYPGI
-508 ANNRG
+508 ANSAG

-522 LGLSRDFRQA
+522 LGLSRQFRQA
-532 LVNLAVSVGRSRARN
+532 LVNLAISVGRSRARN
-547 RLHDLNF
+547 RLHDLDF
-554 QKAEVTVA
+554 KKAEVTMA
-562 GMVGELSVTGAVS
+562 GMVGDFSVTGSVS
-575 RQWTQNKHADP
+575 RQWTQNKHADL
-586 FVSPLAPTKRQ
+586 FVSPLVPTKRQ

-644 GIETIF
+644 GIETVF